1 MKYSRIY
8 TAMHGVCTDAFHWR
22 IVVESLNKTDRY
34 SVSSVVILRVD
45 PSRYFVNVR
54 FCEFLSFSFFN
65 ILQPLFGD
73 KMRNELRFGVVVKAK
88 EKIVN

>member
-45 PSRYFVNVR
+45 PNRYFVNVR
-54 FCEFLSFSFFN
+54 FCEFLSFFFLIFYSRCSVIKCEMN
-65 ILQPLFGD
+65 YAL
-73 KMRNELRFGVVVKAK
+73 A
-88 EKIVN
+88 